1 MAWPVVMQ
9 PKEKGGLGV
18 LNLQLQNDALL
29 LKSLDKFYNKREIP
43 WVQLVWW
50 KYYQGKVLHAA
61 REVGSFWWKD
71 ILRLSNLFRGIARCT
86 IGDGSTVLFWDDIWT
101 DHILSE
107 QYPRLL
113 SFAKNTRAS
122 VQDMLQ
128 AHELENQFHLPLS
141 QDAFEELEA
150 LQQQLTALQPPQSDD
165 DVWNYVWGN
174 GSYSSQRLYKLAF
187 SNVESHPVLRWIW
200 KTSCI
205 PRIKFFAWL
214 ILVDCLNT
222 KDMLQGITATYK
234 TMITVFSVLWV

>member
-1 MAWPVVMQ
+1 MPWRGNSAQQKGGNLVAWPVVMQ

-61 REVGSFWWKD
+61 REVSSFWWKD
-71 ILRLSNLFRGIARCT
+71 ILRLSNLFRGIACCT
-86 IGDGSTVLFWDDIWT
+86 IGDDSTVLFWDDIWT

-128 AHELENQFHLPLS
+128 ADELENQFHKMHLKNWKLY
-141 QDAFEELEA
+141 
-150 LQQQLTALQPPQSDD
+150 
-165 DVWNYVWGN
+165 N
-174 GSYSSQRLYKLAF
+174 SS
-187 SNVESHPVLRWIW
+187 
-200 KTSCI
+200 
-205 PRIKFFAWL
+205 
-214 ILVDCLNT
+214 
-222 KDMLQGITATYK
+222 
-234 TMITVFSVLWV
+234 